1 MARGEREREALA
13 FGKQVTFTTCMLSG
27 SLSSFKQYLEKQC
40 NASFTVQL
48 TRAKVRNRSAIV
60 TVGGSG
66 HTVAASTSMFLRETL
81 RTTRILHEKCC

>member
-1 MARGEREREALA
+1 MAHGERERETLA
-13 FGKQVTFTTCMLSG
+13 FGKQVTFTTCILSG

-48 TRAKVRNRSAIV
+48 TRAEVRNRSAIV

-66 HTVAASTSMFLRETL
+66 HTVAASTREWPFP
-81 RTTRILHEKCC
+81 